1 MNKEEWI
8 KSFTSGIFE
17 KYNKEVIN
25 FIADFIFSENSEAI
39 QNLFSNGYCYYFAV
53 ILKTAFN
60 RGKICWHRN
69 YGHIIWMDDDVL
81 AHAIYG
87 PFYDYNEGDLLP
99 IEDSLG
105 DLIVNFMHNG
115 KEYKCGSTV
124 MKDWIDSQYFK
135 SDAEA
140 IALIYQKIPK
150 EEINDNKSVEENV
163 ILYWYKH
170 EDELSEY
177 FRKERFKNE

>member
-1 MNKEEWI
+1 MLFAYAFDDEPVQI
-8 KSFTSGIFE
+8 IDLTVE
-17 KYNKEVIN
+17 KMPIRVI
-25 FIADFIFSENSEAI
+25 EALKNP
-39 QNLFSNGYCYYFAV
+39 Q

-69 YGHIIWMDDDVL
+69 YGHIVWMDDDGL
-81 AHAIYG
+81 AYDIYG

-105 DLIVNFMHNG
+105 DLIVDFMHNG

-124 MKDWIDSQYFK
+124 MKDWIDSHYFK

-140 IALIYQKIPK
+140 IAIYQKIPK
-150 EEINDNKSVEENV
+150 EEINDNNSYIDLKS
-163 ILYWYKH
+163 IL
-170 EDELSEY
+170 
-177 FRKERFKNE
+177 